1 MSNNDNLLQIY
12 ASSFRKNWDLPA
24 LTEFGSGQTMTYAD
38 LSRRIAALHLLFKEC
53 GVKRGDKIALMGKNS
68 FSWIVV
74 YMATLTYG
82 AVVVP
87 VLHDFNVQDAQHII
101 NHSDSVMLFINE
113 SIFDNM
119 EFEKIP
125 NVKSVLSLE
134 RRAVLAEHPVNNR
147 VAEKFLARLPEK
159 MRRKYPHGF
168 TTADVDYPEIDE
180 SELAEINY
188 TSGTTGFSKGVM
200 LTLGNLGGNVRFGIR
215 SRLHF
220 RGSRTLS
227 FLPLAHAYG
236 CAFDMLVP
244 LAVGTHITV
253 LGKLPTPKLLL
264 KAFAEVRPSLII
276 CVPLIL
282 EKIYRNKLRP
292 VLEKPAIRNALK
304 VPGLKTLV
312 FRKIRN
318 QLVEAFGGEFAE
330 VIVGGAPLNHEV
342 EEFLHRIKFPFTVGY
357 GMTECGPLISYT
369 PWRQFIPGSS
379 GRTLP
384 SMESKIADS
393 TDPARIPGE
402 ICVRGEHVM
411 RGYFKNP
418 EATEAVIDAEGW
430 LHTGDMG
437 TISDD
442 RTIFIRGRYK
452 TMILGASGQNIYPE
466 EIEAKLNN
474 MPYVSE
480 SLVVERGKHLIALVY
495 PDYEAMDRDKVPN
508 EQLPEL
514 MEQVRADL
522 NKLVAPYERID
533 RIQLIANE
541 FEKTPKRSIKRY
553 LYNA

>member
-1 MSNNDNLLQIY
+1 VSW
-12 ASSFRKNWDLPA
+12 A
-24 LTEFGSGQTMTYAD
+24 
-38 LSRRIAALHLLFKEC
+38 RRCVEET
-53 GVKRGDKIALMGKNS
+53 KIALMGRNS
-68 FSWIVV
+68 FSWVVV

-101 NHSDSVMLFINE
+101 NHSDSVILFINE

-119 EFEKIP
+119 EFDKIP
-125 NVKSVLSLE
+125 QVKAVMSLD
-134 RRAVLAEHPVNNR
+134 RREVLAEHPVTNR
-147 VAEKFLARLPEK
+147 AVEKFLARLPEK

-168 TTADVDYPEIDE
+168 TTADIDYPDIDE

-200 LTLGNLGGNVRFGIR
+200 LTLGNLGGNVRFGVR

-220 RGSRTLS
+220 RGSRALS

-244 LAVGTHITV
+244 LAVGTHVTI

-264 KAFAEVRPSLII
+264 KAFAEVRPNLVI

-292 VLEKPAIRNALK
+292 VIEKPAVRNALK
-304 VPGLKTLV
+304 IPGLKTLV

-330 VIVGGAPLNHEV
+330 VIVGGAPLNREV

-369 PWRQFIPGSS
+369 PWRQFIPSSS

-384 SMESKIADS
+384 SMECRIADS
-393 TDPARIPGE
+393 ADPERIPGE
-402 ICVRGEHVM
+402 ICVRGENVM

-437 TISDD
+437 
-442 RTIFIRGRYK
+442 
-452 TMILGASGQNIYPE
+452 
-466 EIEAKLNN
+466 
-474 MPYVSE
+474 
-480 SLVVERGKHLIALVY
+480 
-495 PDYEAMDRDKVPN
+495 
-508 EQLPEL
+508 
-514 MEQVRADL
+514 
-522 NKLVAPYERID
+522 
-533 RIQLIANE
+533 
-541 FEKTPKRSIKRY
+541 
-553 LYNA
+553 